1 MKDNLICPSF
11 LFYFIIFGVLL
22 ISASPLF
29 NSGDGSQLQ
38 YSDVVDLF
46 QREQV
51 ASFVVD
57 DKDNLILQPRAPVDD
72 QSVVVPAQTWGQFR
86 EDLGSLIEDQYAAGT
101 LTSYDFQPKYE
112 TPWILTVPP
121 IFSLALPSSSSF
133 FDDDEPGRRRGQ
145 YGSVRQGQR
154 QTRFRG
160 DQKSHLCRCGG
171 RRGRKNRSYRNSS
184 SSAHQKVYHPGR
196 PDSKGCSSGGPSGK
210 PARL

>member
-1 MKDNLICPSF
+1 MKRQSHLSIF

-22 ISASPLF
+22 ISASLLF

-57 DKDNLILQPRAPVDD
+57 DKDNLILQLRAPVDD
-72 QSVVVPAQTWGQFR
+72 QSVVVYRLSDVGQFR

-112 TPWILTVPP
+112 TPWILTVLPY
-121 IFSLALPSSSSF
+121 ILIGLALIIF
-133 FDDDEPGRRRGQ
+133 FWRK
-145 YGSVRQGQR
+145 YVR
-154 QTRFRG
+154 TYPY
-160 DQKSHLCRCGG
+160 HLAI
-171 RRGRKNRSYRNSS
+171 K
-184 SSAHQKVYHPGR
+184 
-196 PDSKGCSSGGPSGK
+196 
-210 PARL
+210 